1 MKART
6 KLHHRIVQ
14 LSRGLPKISL
24 SQEQWAKQ
32 ECLPHIAFANKS
44 SAFCLDCGNS
54 FSLELISRKRVTCP
68 HCHTKLI
75 VEQSRKTTFEFE
87 NYFAITHV
95 VEEFQ
100 VVESFQLIAYYK
112 KGKPRKIFLQAI
124 LEDWIMS
131 NGNVQKIGLKH
142 WMGWNTDSWSGDW
155 EIREIPRNYYS
166 SSKYDVYPRMYHPD
180 SVFKAEYRQLGI
192 NKDLSGLSIIEA
204 IKLLPNT
211 PKAETLLK
219 AKQYALLGNCI
230 SHYYRI
236 NQYWD
241 SIKICLRNKYKVQE
255 ASTWFDYLDML
266 TYFNKDLRNAKY
278 VCPKDLKKE
287 HDRLMIKKQE
297 KQKREADER
306 RRREIAKAEAAYS
319 KKIKPFSG
327 LSFSNGL
334 IVIKA
339 LESVKEF
346 ETEGDILKHC
356 VFANEYYNKEESL
369 VLSARING
377 VPIETIEVNLDKMKI
392 EQSRGLKNNPS
403 EYNKTIVS
411 LVKRNLNKIKEL
423 AYQQQQIS

>member
-1 MKART
+1 
-6 KLHHRIVQ
+6 
-14 LSRGLPKISL
+14 
-24 SQEQWAKQ
+24 
-32 ECLPHIAFANKS
+32 
-44 SAFCLDCGNS
+44 
-54 FSLELISRKRVTCP
+54 
-68 HCHTKLI
+68 
-75 VEQSRKTTFEFE
+75 
-87 NYFAITHV
+87 
-95 VEEFQ
+95 
-100 VVESFQLIAYYK
+100 
-112 KGKPRKIFLQAI
+112 
-124 LEDWIMS
+124 
-131 NGNVQKIGLKH
+131 
-142 WMGWNTDSWSGDW
+142 
-155 EIREIPRNYYS
+155 
-166 SSKYDVYPRMYHPD
+166 MYHPY
-180 SVFKAEYRQLGI
+180 SIFKSEYRQLGI
-192 NKDLSGLSIIEA
+192 NKDLSGIGLIEA

-219 AKQYALLGNCI
+219 AKQYSLLSKCTN
-230 SHYYRI
+230 HYYKV
-236 NQYWD
+236 NEYWN
-241 SIKICLRNKYKVQE
+241 SIKICLRNKYKVQD
-255 ASTWFDYLDML
+255 ASIWFDYLDML

-306 RRREIAKAEAAYS
+306 RRSEIAKAEAAYS
-319 KKIKPFSG
+319 KKIKPFSW

-423 AYQQQQIS
+423 AYQQQQQIS